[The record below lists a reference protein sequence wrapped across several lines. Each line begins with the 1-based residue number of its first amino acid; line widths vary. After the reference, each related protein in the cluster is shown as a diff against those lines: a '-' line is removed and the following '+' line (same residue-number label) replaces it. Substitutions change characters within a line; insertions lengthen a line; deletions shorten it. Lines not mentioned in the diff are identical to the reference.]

1 MNTTPV
7 ALPGLA
13 GKTVV
18 VTGALGGQGIAETL
32 ALLASAADVIAT
44 DLAPGPSTEL
54 TDAASAL
61 PGTLTYRQLDV
72 SSESD
77 WAGLAEFATGLG
89 GGVQGL
95 VNNAGIPFR
104 ARLGDIEL

>member
-18 VTGALGGQGIAETL
+18 VTGALGGQGVAECLT
-32 ALLASAADVIAT
+32 LLASGAHVIAT
-44 DLAPGPSTEL
+44 DLADGPTSEL

-72 SSESD
+72 SS
-77 WAGLAEFATGLG
+77 
-89 GGVQGL
+89 
-95 VNNAGIPFR
+95 
-104 ARLGDIEL
+104 